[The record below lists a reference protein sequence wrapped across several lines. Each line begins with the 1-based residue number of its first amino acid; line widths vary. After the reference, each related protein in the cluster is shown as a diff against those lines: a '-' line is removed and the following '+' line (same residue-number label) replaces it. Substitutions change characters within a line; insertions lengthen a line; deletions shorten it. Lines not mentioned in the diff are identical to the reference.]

1 MFYIRSEASFQSI
14 AYFFSHAAHHLL
26 AIYALGASAPVIDA
40 AYQTHV
46 AYQRPA
52 VASPG
57 VITAKTFNDH
67 LGQEV

>member
-1 MFYIRSEASFQSI
+1 VCCGKIRDS
-14 AYFFSHAAHHLL
+14 YLPSHAAHHLL

-46 AYQRPA
+46 AYQQP
-52 VASPG
+52 VKESPG

-67 LGQEV
+67 LGQEM